1 MTIMNTVGKTEND
14 WQKKHKDVYKK
25 GINSRFWPEVLSI
38 IKWLESKEEYEKCDE
53 LWKYY
58 QENKEEKPLE

>member
-1 MTIMNTVGKTEND
+1 MNTVGKTENG
-14 WQKKHKDVYKK
+14 WLKKYRDVYTK
-25 GINSRFWPEVLSI
+25 GVTSRFWPEILDI

-58 QENKEEKPLE
+58 QENKTEKPLE

>member
-1 MTIMNTVGKTEND
+1 MSTVGKIESE
-14 WQKKHKDVYKK
+14 WQKKHRDVYKK
-25 GINSRFWPEVLSI
+25 GINSRFWPEILDI

-58 QENKEEKPLE
+58 QENKMEKPLN